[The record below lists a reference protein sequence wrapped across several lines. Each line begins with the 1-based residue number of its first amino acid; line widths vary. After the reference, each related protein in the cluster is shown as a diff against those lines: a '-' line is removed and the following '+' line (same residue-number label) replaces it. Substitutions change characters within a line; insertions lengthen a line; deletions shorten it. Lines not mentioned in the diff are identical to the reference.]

1 MLSQVRILF
10 PTGRARAAE
19 LVMNIHNVALQV
31 SLQVASV
38 ATITAFEVFQLKVE
52 ILK

>member
-10 PTGRARAAE
+10 PTGRAWAAE

-38 ATITAFEVFQLKVE
+38 PTITAFEVFQLKVE
-52 ILK
+52 ICQ